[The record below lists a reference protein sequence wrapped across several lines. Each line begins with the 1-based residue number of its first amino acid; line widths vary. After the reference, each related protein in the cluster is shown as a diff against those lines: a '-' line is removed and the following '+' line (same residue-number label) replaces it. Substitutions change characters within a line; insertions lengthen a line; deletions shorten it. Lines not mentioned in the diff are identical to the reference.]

1 MRAGR
6 MGILQRIR
14 GGLQPETRLL
24 EELAEIAG
32 RRRELA
38 ARLARHGARCAY
50 PNIAR
55 GLGELSARAAERA
68 RALDA
73 LLRERDV
80 WPKLPEDSAADGASN
95 WQRLSGDLALLL
107 ELARAMNRQAL
118 QWEGIDSA
126 LAARLRD
133 AAVADNRDM
142 GELRELALKCDPQA
156 LD

>member
-1 MRAGR
+1 

-14 GGLQPETRLL
+14 SGASPDARLL
-24 EELAEIAG
+24 EELAEIAT
-32 RRRELA
+32 RHHELA

-55 GLGELSARAAERA
+55 GLGDLAAHAAEQA

-73 LLRERDV
+73 LLRERNV
-80 WPKLPEDSAADGASN
+80 WSRLADDAAPDGASN
-95 WQRLSGDLALLL
+95 WQRLSSDLALLL

-118 QWEGIDSA
+118 QWESIDAA
-126 LAARLRD
+126 LAQRLWD
-133 AAVADNRDM
+133 VALADNRDM
-142 GELRELALKCDPQA
+142 SELRELALKCDPQA